1 MKLALLATK
10 TFLPLVPDY
19 QVLRPRLEQRLDAL
33 NDLTHTVGEDVLR
46 VIHQPTLVIH
56 SREDRAVPFCHAEW
70 ALQHIPQAELCE
82 AGYTGHFFWIGPDF
96 PRLSERMV
104 EFLK

>member
-33 NDLTHTVGEDVLR
+33 NDLTRTVGDGVLGAIR
-46 VIHQPTLVIH
+46 QPVLVIH
-56 SREDRAVPFCHAEW
+56 SLEDRAVPFGRAGW
-70 ALQHIPQAELCE
+70 ALEHIPQAELCE

-96 PRLSERMV
+96 QRLSERMIA
-104 EFLK
+104 FLE